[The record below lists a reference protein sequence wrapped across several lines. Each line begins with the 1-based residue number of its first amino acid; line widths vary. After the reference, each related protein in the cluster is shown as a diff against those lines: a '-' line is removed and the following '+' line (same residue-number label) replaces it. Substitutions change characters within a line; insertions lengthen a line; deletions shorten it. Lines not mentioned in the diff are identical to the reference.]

1 MAEIA
6 SRRAAAANGGRSAD
20 ELDFELSGTIWR
32 GIWS

>member
-6 SRRAAAANGGRSAD
+6 SRRAEAANGSRSAD
-20 ELDFELSGTIWR
+20 ELDLELSGTIWR